1 MHDKLYYFYPVK
13 KNLLKFLEFRCF
25 KLQWGRFKKT
35 TYPQRQLKKQNWTW
49 KPFFAGT
56 IKSTKK
62 RADSSPYLKVPSER
76 EPGRYVS
83 YNVSVWN
90 KNHLL
95 ADDKVRTFRVFC
107 FDKLNSLT
115 NVATIYKNKNHERPR
130 DLISAIRL
138 QVWKKSLDLHDYSTP
153 QSLTRAYPGAL
164 AVRN

>member
-1 MHDKLYYFYPVK
+1 MKTFLCWNDKVYEEERW
-13 KNLLKFLEFRCF
+13 FLSIF
-25 KLQWGRFKKT
+25 
-35 TYPQRQLKKQNWTW
+35 
-49 KPFFAGT
+49 
-56 IKSTKK
+56 
-62 RADSSPYLKVPSER
+62 KVPSER

-83 YNVSVWN
+83 YNAPIRN

-164 AVRN
+164 ALRNCA